1 MKTMMTATNSIN
13 DNIISL
19 NEENHTY
26 SLNKSNIEFV
36 SVTTYIGEFFEKFDQ
51 QKIAEKLVRTNI
63 KYSGRTVEDV
73 IAGWNELR
81 DYGTLVHKQI
91 EDDVNGVAKALDVKA
106 KHGVTWLDN
115 FLENRDYDLYV
126 EKIIFSKES
135 RLAGTMDVLI
145 KIKDSNEYIII
156 DWKTNKKID
165 TRSFKNK
172 KGIHPITSNVEDCK
186 YNVYAFQL
194 SLYRYILEEYYGLNI
209 KQQIIA
215 HINDYGVNTYL
226 PPYYKGHIE
235 AMLELR
241 KDNN

>member
-1 MKTMMTATNSIN
+1 MKATMTLTNSID

-26 SLNKSNIEFV
+26 SLQKSNIEFV

-63 KYSGRTVEDV
+63 KYSDRTVEDV

-91 EDDVNGVAKALDVKA
+91 EDDVNGAAKALDVKA
-106 KHGVTWLDN
+106 KHGVTWLNN

-172 KGIHPITSNVEDCK
+172 KGIHPITSNIEDCK

-194 SLYRYILEEYYGLNI
+194 SLYR
-209 KQQIIA
+209 
-215 HINDYGVNTYL
+215 
-226 PPYYKGHIE
+226 
-235 AMLELR
+235 
-241 KDNN
+241 